1 MNSGG
6 INYMAD
12 DELYSPDQTPSTEL
26 EALLGVNVEITAVLG
41 TATMPIAQILKLGR
55 GAVVELNRAV
65 EEDIEI
71 HANNRLVA
79 HGAVVV
85 VDGNLGVNLTKIV
98 QLGGLKSLDPKEL
111 PQTDNVASSKSLA
124 DAEQSTDA
132 EET

>member
-12 DELYSPDQTPSTEL
+12 DELSSPDQTPSTEL